1 MSYYKLSEEDTK
13 RIEITPTIVEKG
25 WDNKTQIRQEFSFTK
40 GRIMVRGKEVK
51 RGEPKRA
58 DYVLFYKP
66 NLPLAI
72 VEAKS
77 GYKTVSAGIQQGID
91 YAQTL
96 NSSKLDDDTKDR
108 LVTFIRFCEDI
119 KKEDAKSLIRY
130 ITHVIE

>member
-13 RIEITPTIVEKG
+13 RIEITPTIVGKG
-25 WDNKTQIRQEFSFTK
+25 WDNKTQIRQEFYFTK

-51 RGEPKRA
+51 RGDPKKA

-77 GYKTVSAGIQQGID
+77 EYKTVSAGIQQGID

-96 NSSKLDDDTKDR
+96 NVPFVYSSKA
-108 LVTFIRFCEDI
+108 LVRGQGFR
-119 KKEDAKSLIRY
+119 ASVLLRRPQPQA
-130 ITHVIE
+130 